1 MGIWP
6 ILALRVVSGRP
17 LRMRLMSVLVPPMS
31 MVTMVSAPTRSAK
44 CAPAMTPP
52 AGPDR
57 TVWTGRARADS
68 RVINPPEASITMI
81 GLSRPTPR
89 PVWRSRSRADSAPRY
104 PAMTGVRK
112 ALRTVV
118 LARSN
123 SRNSRE
129 MSVEIETTTP
139 GSCCSSTALASR
151 SCAGLA

>member
-1 MGIWP
+1 
-6 ILALRVVSGRP
+6 
-17 LRMRLMSVLVPPMS
+17 MSVLVPPMS
-31 MVTMVSAPTRSAK
+31 MVMMVPAPTRSAK

-52 AGPDR
+52 AGPDS

-68 RVINPPEASITMI
+68 RVIKPPEASITMI
-81 GLSRPTPR
+81 GLSRPTPEAGLGVR
-89 PVWRSRSRADSAPRY
+89 AAGADSAPRY
-104 PAMTGVRK
+104 PAMTGARK
-112 ALRTVV
+112 ALSTVV